1 MSATETMV
9 SEFDEM
15 QEIID
20 DFMVEADELVNSLDT
35 NLVTLEE
42 SPGDLDLLNE
52 IFRAAHTIKGT
63 SGFLGFDA
71 IMSLTHK
78 MEDVLNKLRKNEL
91 QVNTKIMDVLLESV
105 DSLKTLLEDV
115 TTQSGIE
122 RDFEPLK
129 ALLTAITEGK
139 DVADL
144 PADNAEPDESADN
157 KSERPANEEGLP
169 TIEEIKAQ
177 IEAEERQNKMQEML
191 NQEDSQPD
199 SETMSAPVEDI
210 PTATGSV
217 PQTPASQPPK
227 DAMGKSLRMG
237 KDKETIRVDV
247 SRLDNLMNLMG
258 ELVLGR
264 NSLLQTTNM
273 FSKQHEDLGGVD
285 DLNRAG
291 TQINFITTEIQLAV
305 MKMRM
310 LPVGKVFT
318 KFPRMVRDLA
328 RESGKKINLQLFG
341 EETELDKTVIEAIG
355 DPLVHLIRN
364 SCDHGIESGELRSM
378 RNKTNVGTI
387 KLGATQEGSNIVIS
401 IEDDGKGL
409 DVDAIR
415 DKAVERGLATQDE
428 AGRLSDKEIFRFIFQ
443 PGFSTAKQITDVSGR
458 GVGMDVVKTNIEKL
472 KGLID
477 IESEIGV
484 GTTILIKLPLTLAIL
499 QGLLIVSE
507 NETYVVPLASVL
519 ETLRVSPT
527 EIDSVNGKDVI
538 TLRDGVLPIV
548 NLNHILKGRHSQKYI
563 SEKPYVVVVGLG
575 EKRLGL
581 VVDELLGQE
590 EVVIKSMGHMLGETK
605 GLAGATILGD
615 GRVRLIV
622 DLIGLFE
629 LAKG

>member
-1 MSATETMV
+1 MSTTDMTVNEM
-9 SEFDEM
+9 DEM

-42 SPGDLDLLNE
+42 TPEDLDLLNE

-63 SGFLGFDA
+63 SGFLGFDP
-71 IMSLTHK
+71 ISSLTHK
-78 MEDVLNKLRKNEL
+78 MEDVLNRLRKGTIK
-91 QVNTKIMDVLLESV
+91 VNSEIMDVLLESV
-105 DSLKTLLEDV
+105 DSLKTLLSDV
-115 TTQSGIE
+115 VEQRQVE
-122 RDFEPLK
+122 RNYDNLK
-129 ALLTAITEGK
+129 NRLAALAEGK
-139 DVADL
+139 SVADAA
-144 PADNAEPDESADN
+144 PADPAADEPEAVAEPEPAKPS
-157 KSERPANEEGLP
+157 RPANEEGLP
-169 TIEEIKAQ
+169 TIEEIKAA
-177 IEAEERQNKMQEML
+177 IAEEERQKKAAEEAQL
-191 NQEDSQPD
+191 
-199 SETMSAPVEDI
+199 AVA
-210 PTATGSV
+210 TAAAAAGQSSDV
-217 PQTPASQPPK
+217 KGA
-227 DAMGKSLRMG
+227 DAKSKLAKQG

-264 NSLLQTTNM
+264 NSLLQTTNV
-273 FSKQHEDLGGVD
+273 FTKEHEDLGGLE
-285 DLNRAG
+285 DLNRVG

-310 LPVGKVFT
+310 LPVGKVFS

-328 RESGKKINLQLFG
+328 RESGKKITLELFG

-364 SCDHGIESGELRSM
+364 SCDHGIESCELRSM
-378 RNKTNVGTI
+378 RNKPEMGTI

-409 DVDAIR
+409 DVDAIKE
-415 DKAVERGLATQDE
+415 KAIERGLATQEDIHRMSE
-428 AGRLSDKEIFRFIFQ
+428 SEIFRFIFQ
-443 PGFSTAKQITDVSGR
+443 PGFSTAKKITDISGR

-472 KGLID
+472 KGIID
-477 IESEIGV
+477 IKSTLGK
-484 GTTILIKLPLTLAIL
+484 GSTILIKLPLTLAIL

-507 NETYVVPLASVL
+507 EETYVVPLASVL
-519 ETLRVSPT
+519 ETLRVSPE
-527 EIDSVNGKDVI
+527 EIDSVNGKEVI

-548 NLNHILKGRHSQKYI
+548 NLNQILKGNRNKKEKG
-563 SEKPYVVVVGLG
+563 EKPYVVVVGLG

-581 VVDELLGQE
+581 IVDRLLGQE
-590 EVVIKSMGHMLGETK
+590 EVVIKSMGHMLGHTK

-622 DLIGLFE
+622 DLIGLFD
-629 LAKG
+629 LANGK

>member
-1 MSATETMV
+1 MSANDMTV
-9 SEFDEM
+9 SEIDEM

-35 NLVTLEE
+35 NLVTLES

-71 IMSLTHK
+71 ITSLTHK
-78 MEDVLNKLRKNEL
+78 MEDVLNRLRKGSVKVDSE
-91 QVNTKIMDVLLESV
+91 IMDVLLESV

-115 TTQSGIE
+115 VE
-122 RDFEPLK
+122 HRDVVRDYDDLK
-129 ALLTAITEGK
+129 NRLTAIVNEEPGGSTAAASDSPDKTPG
-139 DVADL
+139 
-144 PADNAEPDESADN
+144 AEEQPPEPKAPS
-157 KSERPANEEGLP
+157 RPANEEGLP
-169 TIEEIKAQ
+169 TVEEIKAAMA
-177 IEAEERQNKMQEML
+177 AEEEERKAAE
-191 NQEDSQPD
+191 
-199 SETMSAPVEDI
+199 A
-210 PTATGSV
+210 A
-217 PQTPASQPPK
+217 AAK
-227 DAMGKSLRMG
+227 DAAPESKSNDIKGKLPKQG

-264 NSLLQTTNM
+264 NSLIQTTNV
-273 FSKQHEDLGGVD
+273 FSKNHEDLGGVE
-285 DLNRAG
+285 DLNRVG

-310 LPVGKVFT
+310 LPVGKVFS

-328 RESGKKINLQLFG
+328 RESGKKITLELFG
-341 EETELDKTVIEAIG
+341 EDTELDKTVIEAIG
-355 DPLVHLIRN
+355 DPLIHLIRN
-364 SCDHGIESGELRSM
+364 SCDHGIESCELRSM
-378 RNKTNVGTI
+378 RNKPETGTI

-409 DVDAIR
+409 DLDAI
-415 DKAVERGLATQDE
+415 KAKAIERGLATQEEVNRMSEND
-428 AGRLSDKEIFRFIFQ
+428 IFRFIFQ
-443 PGFSTAKQITDVSGR
+443 PGFSTAKQITDISGR

-472 KGLID
+472 KGMID
-477 IESEIGV
+477 IESTLGK
-484 GTTILIKLPLTLAIL
+484 GTTIYIKLPLTLAIL

-507 NETYVVPLASVL
+507 DETYIVPLASVL
-519 ETLRVSPT
+519 ETLRVST
-527 EIDSVNGKDVI
+527 EEIDSVNGRDVI
-538 TLRDGVLPIV
+538 TLRDGVLPII
-548 NLNHILKGRHSQKYI
+548 NLNQILKGRRSNSRSSK
-563 SEKPYVVVVGLG
+563 KPYVVVVGLG

-581 VVDELLGQE
+581 IVDGLLGQE
-590 EVVIKSMGHMLGETK
+590 EVVIKSMGHMLGHTK

-629 LAKG
+629 LANKI